1 MHLEM
6 VEANTHKSSSIE
18 AIEKTLTDIS
28 ALFKR
33 FSTIVQS
40 HEELVNRIDTN
51 AEEALYDIEGAK
63 NELRELYENTSSNRA
78 LMLKIFFILMIFITF
93 YIIFVL

>member
-1 MHLEM
+1 MAM
-6 VEANTHKSSSIE
+6 VEQHQTRNTSIE
-18 AIEKTLTDIS
+18 SIEKTLGDIS

-40 HEELVNRIDTN
+40 HEALVVRIDSN

-63 NELRELYENTSSNRA
+63 NELKELYENTSSNRA
-78 LMLKIFFILMIFITF
+78 LMLKIFFILMVFITF
-93 YIIFVL
+93 YILLVL

>member
-1 MHLEM
+1 ME
-6 VEANTHKSSSIE
+6 S
-18 AIEKTLTDIS
+18 IEKTLYDIS

-40 HEELVNRIDTN
+40 HEELVVRIDSN

-63 NELRELYENTSSNRA
+63 NELTQLYETTSSNRA
-78 LMLKIFFILMIFITF
+78 LMLKIFFILLVFITF
-93 YIIFVL
+93 YILFVL

>member
-1 MHLEM
+1 M
-6 VEANTHKSSSIE
+6 VEATTHKSSSIE

-33 FSTIVQS
+33 FSAIVQS
-40 HEELVNRIDTN
+40 HEELVVRIDTN

-78 LMLKIFFILMIFITF
+78 LMMKVFFILIVFATF
-93 YIIFVL
+93 YIVFVL